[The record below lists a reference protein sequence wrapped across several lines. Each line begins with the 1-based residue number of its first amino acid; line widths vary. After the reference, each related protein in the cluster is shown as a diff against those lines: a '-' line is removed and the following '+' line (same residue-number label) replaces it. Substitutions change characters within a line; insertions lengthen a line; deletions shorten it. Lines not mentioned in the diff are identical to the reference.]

1 MVDMGIII
9 CENILKKIEH
19 AEEGESRLKL
29 VYEGTSEVGSAVMT
43 AVATTIV
50 SFMPV
55 FAMDGAEGK
64 LFKPLAYT
72 KTFALLASIIVALTI
87 LPPMAELLF
96 TARKQF
102 LKNRRTYITAGLYLL
117 CGIAVSILLKWWAG
131 LFFIYVGVKHLILP
145 FVPEKIHKYANYA
158 ETWTIVLM
166 VAYVLTK
173 SWLPL
178 GPEKGMGNNYF
189 FVAMVI
195 GGLMLFFDLF
205 RRGYP
210 RMLGWCLNHKLLF
223 LSFPTFV
230 VALGLSIWLG
240 FAT

>member
-1 MVDMGIII
+1 MGTLNTALTEEILITIIVVLIAVIHLKSSLLISSLLPLAVLMCFMGMRVFKVDANIVALSGIAIAIGTMVDMGIII

-19 AEEGESRLKL
+19 AEEGASRLKL

-145 FVPEKIHKYANYA
+145 FVPEK
-158 ETWTIVLM
+158 
-166 VAYVLTK
+166 
-173 SWLPL
+173 
-178 GPEKGMGNNYF
+178 
-189 FVAMVI
+189 
-195 GGLMLFFDLF
+195 
-205 RRGYP
+205 
-210 RMLGWCLNHKLLF
+210 
-223 LSFPTFV
+223 
-230 VALGLSIWLG
+230 
-240 FAT
+240 ATNTQTMPKHGS